1 MEARMT
7 AATEN
12 IGKSVLVYDV
22 GGSHVSAAVCLQ
34 NGYQLGPV
42 VSALHPAQ
50 QTSDAFIQLL
60 YALGIEA
67 GADTARVA
75 GAELAM
81 PGPFDFAAGVS
92 QMRHKLPYLFG
103 LDLRQKLSQRFGWEP
118 CRVRFLHDA
127 AAFLLGE
134 IGAGAARGVSRTVG
148 ITLGTGVGS
157 AFSVNGSII
166 IEGSGVPLGGEIW
179 NLAYQGGIVEDFV
192 SSKAIRRTYEQRTGM
207 LREAV
212 EIASKAANDPAA
224 LEAFTELGHHLG
236 LALRSPLAVFA
247 PQVVILGGGISR
259 SGNLFLAATRHELED
274 LSIKVVISSLLDEA
288 PLVGAAVSWFN
299 ECNSSSALPQKVPI
313 QLDAS

>member
-1 MEARMT
+1 MRTLSFMEARMT

-50 QTSDAFIQLL
+50 QTSDALIQLL

-103 LDLRQKLSQRFGWEP
+103 LDLRQKLSQRFGWPYSELDQTQL
-118 CRVRFLHDA
+118 R
-127 AAFLLGE
+127 
-134 IGAGAARGVSRTVG
+134 RTV
-148 ITLGTGVGS
+148 
-157 AFSVNGSII
+157 
-166 IEGSGVPLGGEIW
+166 
-179 NLAYQGGIVEDFV
+179 YGIVF
-192 SSKAIRRTYEQRTGM
+192 G
-207 LREAV
+207 LH
-212 EIASKAANDPAA
+212 
-224 LEAFTELGHHLG
+224 LEADDHQI
-236 LALRSPLAVFA
+236 LRF
-247 PQVVILGGGISR
+247 
-259 SGNLFLAATRHELED
+259 
-274 LSIKVVISSLLDEA
+274 
-288 PLVGAAVSWFN
+288 
-299 ECNSSSALPQKVPI
+299 
-313 QLDAS
+313 